1 MVNQKIKKLLC
12 ESSNQ
17 YRMVHRR
24 HLIKYKKEEST
35 KFDTKTIKWSLCHY
49 SNAYTLVTGDISLTG
64 NEAGISVA
72 FKNCAPFI
80 KRTTH
85 INNVFLDTAKKTSTA
100 FKYKSN
106 ITGVTEVD
114 GADGKVTNTNIA
126 VTKKS
131 E

>member
-1 MVNQKIKKLLC
+1 MKPL
-12 ESSNQ
+12 
-17 YRMVHRR
+17 
-24 HLIKYKKEEST
+24 
-35 KFDTKTIKWSLCHY
+35 SLFKCLY
-49 SNAYTLVTGDISLTG
+49 SCNGWYITSG

-114 GADGKVTNTNIA
+114 GADGKVTNTNIT
-126 VTKKS
+126 VTKKF

>member
-1 MVNQKIKKLLC
+1 M
-12 ESSNQ
+12 
-17 YRMVHRR
+17 
-24 HLIKYKKEEST
+24 
-35 KFDTKTIKWSLCHY
+35 FF
-49 SNAYTLVTGDISLTG
+49 LTQ
-64 NEAGISVA
+64 
-72 FKNCAPFI
+72 
-80 KRTTH
+80 
-85 INNVFLDTAKKTSTA
+85 LKKTSTA